1 MILNNLFFIPLKRE
15 ILEKKNYLLQ
25 SLGFHLLIIMLIY
38 YGLPNLFRYRSEFLP
53 PLPIEII
60 NISDKTAA
68 PKINFKKSPD
78 AGKNKTNYVD
88 QEKIKY
94 NNQTDVADKNREII
108 DAKKEVKKIKKKKLL
123 N

>member
-25 SLGFHLLIIMLIY
+25 SLSLHLLIIILIY

-68 PKINFKKSPD
+68 PK
-78 AGKNKTNYVD
+78 
-88 QEKIKY
+88 
-94 NNQTDVADKNREII
+94 
-108 DAKKEVKKIKKKKLL
+108 
-123 N
+123 